1 MSVLFQEVSR
11 SFNLLKPKLSLAK
24 ANKKKIANLVDVSN
38 VNLTIKLG
46 EINELSFTVPL
57 KIEIDKQW
65 VKNPHLKRL
74 KLRRLVKLSAYN
86 FKDEWFIIKTKQKSG
101 AENESVT
108 FTCMSLAHQL
118 SYRKVRRYEVTS
130 YNMKQVTDDCFANTN
145 WKAGYINPLFNEK
158 FRSFDI
164 TSSTKLDFLM
174 KICETFEAVPVF
186 DTIEKKVHFYTE
198 DEASKY
204 KGMRIK
210 YGQYLDTIEDTEEL
224 EEVCTRLYVTGKDDL
239 SINAAN
245 PTGQAYIEDFTYY
258 LYPFERDK
266 DRNVISHSYEM
277 SDELCHA
284 ILDFNEFID
293 SQTETFSSL
302 LARQTEEEKK
312 LAKLKA
318 QKTQLDL
325 ELQVILD
332 KIVVATE
339 AKDPT
344 AELIKERNA
353 KEAEIAAKKNEIKN
367 RENLIADIQNKITL
381 LKGKLTLESHLSN
394 ELKEELA
401 EFINEQEWSNDNLY
415 DETDLYEAGLEEMKK
430 RNTPPVNI
438 TMSIVNFFGII
449 SEHQNWNRLSI
460 GDIIRVQ
467 HDRLGIDVKT
477 KVIEMSFD
485 FESNKINLTI
495 SNSKRV
501 ETVKEKMVKLVYT
514 INHID
519 NDYAVRKIDW
529 MKTAENFN
537 IRNDRIS
544 TPVAAPT
551 VKSDGTA
558 ISHEYNDNGSV
569 DIVLKW
575 EYPESDEDQY
585 NIDGFEVYLYSS
597 ESSDEY
603 IFGSKMSHE
612 EMVNVK
618 YDKRSY
624 KFTGLASNKYY
635 TLGVRAY
642 RRVDAD
648 IERAGIILSDIAQ
661 SKHASENPY
670 LPSAIAEVKG
680 RVNGLIQAVSEV
692 RPENPDVNTVWIN
705 PKTNKQ
711 ELYDGEKWIEQSV
724 TSAES
729 LNGYTAEVASTPN
742 TIAVRD
748 ETGTINASI
757 TGSATQL
764 GGYDS
769 SAYVLKS
776 DLPSSPQYA
785 TGEYIGDGKQ
795 SRSISL
801 NFIPTLVKIY
811 STSPTDSTLIIQNSL
826 GGYSIQNGEAGSYLK
841 GGDKTYGSMNLNY
854 FITGS
859 DINTRGNKLNVKYI
873 WEAFKQN

>member
-1 MSVLFQEVSR
+1 M
-11 SFNLLKPKLSLAK
+11 
-24 ANKKKIANLVDVSN
+24 
-38 VNLTIKLG
+38 
-46 EINELSFTVPL
+46 SFTVPL

-86 FKDEWFIIKTKQKSG
+86 FKDEWFIIKTKQKTG
-101 AENESVT
+101 ADNELLT
-108 FTCMSLAHQL
+108 FTCMSLGHQL

-130 YNMKQVTDDCFANTN
+130 YNMQQVTNDCFANTN

-164 TSSTKLDFLM
+164 TSSTKLDFLF
-174 KICETFEAVPVF
+174 KICETFEAIPVF
-186 DTIEKKVHFYTE
+186 DTIEKRVHFYTE
-198 DEASKY
+198 DEVSNY
-204 KGMRIK
+204 KGMRLK
-210 YGQYLDTIEDTEEL
+210 YGQYLDSIEDTEEL

-245 PTGQAYIEDFTYY
+245 PTGQAYIEDFTYF

-266 DRNVISHSYEM
+266 DRKVITHSYEM

-302 LARQTEEEKK
+302 LSRQTEEEKK
-312 LAKLKA
+312 LSTLNAEKAK
-318 QKTQLDL
+318 LDL
-325 ELQVILD
+325 EYKVILD
-332 KIVVATE
+332 KIAVATE

-344 AELIKERNA
+344 AELIKERKA
-353 KEAEIAAKKNEIKN
+353 KEAEIDSKKKEIEEK
-367 RENLIADIQNKITL
+367 EKLIKDIQDKISL
-381 LKGKLTLESHLSN
+381 LKGKLTLESHLN
-394 ELKEELA
+394 DELKEELA
-401 EFINEQEWSNDNLY
+401 EFINEQEWANDNLY

-430 RNTPPVNI
+430 RNTPPINI
-438 TMSIVNFFGII
+438 TMSIVNFFGIL
-449 SEHQNWNRLSI
+449 SEQQNWDRLSI
-460 GDIIRVQ
+460 GDIVRVQ

-477 KVIEMSFD
+477 KVIEMTFD
-485 FESNKINLTI
+485 FEANKINLTV

-514 INHID
+514 VSHIN
-519 NDYAVRKIDW
+519 NDYAIRKIDW
-529 MKTAENFN
+529 MNTAENFK

-544 TPVAAPT
+544 APVAAPT
-551 VKSDGTA
+551 VASDGTA
-558 ISHEYNDNGSV
+558 ITHELNDNGSV
-569 DIVLKW
+569 DVVLKW
-575 EYPESDEDQY
+575 EYPDSDEDRY

-603 IFGSKMSHE
+603 VFGSKMSHE

-618 YDKRSY
+618 YDKRSC

-648 IERAGIILSDIAQ
+648 IERTGIILSDIVQ
-661 SKHASENPY
+661 SKHITENPY
-670 LPSAIAEVKG
+670 LPSAITEVKG
-680 RVNGLIQAVSEV
+680 RVNGLIQAVSEE

-711 ELYDGEKWIEQSV
+711 ELYDGEKWIEQTVS
-724 TSAES
+724 SADS
-729 LNGYTAEVASTPN
+729 LNGYSAEIASSPN

-748 ETGTINASI
+748 ETGTIDASI

-764 GGYDS
+764 GGYNAS
-769 SAYVLKS
+769 EYVLKS
-776 DLPSSPQYA
+776 DLPSPPQYLS
-785 TGEYIGDGKQ
+785 GEYIGDGKP

-801 NFIPTLVKIY
+801 NFIPTMVKIY
-811 STSPTDSTLIIQNSL
+811 STSPTDSTLIIQSSL
-826 GGYSIQNGEAGSYLK
+826 GGYSIQNGESGTYLE
-841 GGDKTYGSMNLNY
+841 GGDKTYGSFDLNY

-859 DINTRGNKLNVKYI
+859 DSNTRGNKLNVTYI

>member
-1 MSVLFQEVSR
+1 MSLLFQQVTR
-11 SFNLLKPKLSLAK
+11 SFNLRKPKLSLAK
-24 ANKKKIANLVDVSN
+24 ANKKKIANLVDISN
-38 VNLTIKLG
+38 VNLTLRLG

-86 FKDEWFIIKTKQKSG
+86 FKDEWFIIKTKQKTG
-101 AENESVT
+101 ADNELLT
-108 FTCMSLAHQL
+108 FTCMSLGHQL

-130 YNMKQVTDDCFANTN
+130 YNMQQVTNDCFANTN

-164 TSSTKLDFLM
+164 TSSTKLDFLF
-174 KICETFEAVPVF
+174 KICETFEAIPVF
-186 DTIEKKVHFYTE
+186 DTIEKRVHFYTE
-198 DEASKY
+198 DEVSNY
-204 KGMRIK
+204 KGMRLK
-210 YGQYLDTIEDTEEL
+210 YGQYLDSIEDTEEL

-245 PTGQAYIEDFTYY
+245 PTGQAYIEDFTYF

-266 DRNVISHSYEM
+266 DRKVITHSYEM

-302 LARQTEEEKK
+302 LSRQTEEEKK
-312 LAKLKA
+312 LSTLNAEKAK
-318 QKTQLDL
+318 LDL
-325 ELQVILD
+325 EYKVILD
-332 KIVVATE
+332 KIAVATE

-344 AELIKERNA
+344 AELIKERKA
-353 KEAEIAAKKNEIKN
+353 KEAEIDSKKKEIEEK
-367 RENLIADIQNKITL
+367 EKLIKDIQDKISL
-381 LKGKLTLESHLSN
+381 LKGKLTLESHLN
-394 ELKEELA
+394 DELKEELA
-401 EFINEQEWSNDNLY
+401 EFINEQEWANDNLY

-430 RNTPPVNI
+430 RNTPPINI
-438 TMSIVNFFGII
+438 TMSIVNFFGIL
-449 SEHQNWNRLSI
+449 SEQQNWDRLSI
-460 GDIIRVQ
+460 GDIVRVQ

-477 KVIEMSFD
+477 KVIEMTFD
-485 FESNKINLTI
+485 FEANKINLTV

-514 INHID
+514 VSHIN
-519 NDYAVRKIDW
+519 NDYAIRKIDW
-529 MKTAENFN
+529 MNTAENFK

-544 TPVAAPT
+544 APVAAPT
-551 VKSDGTA
+551 VASDGTA
-558 ISHEYNDNGSV
+558 ITHELNDNGSV
-569 DIVLKW
+569 DVVLKW
-575 EYPESDEDQY
+575 EYPDSDEDRY

-603 IFGSKMSHE
+603 VFGSKMSHE

-618 YDKRSY
+618 YDKRSC

-648 IERAGIILSDIAQ
+648 IERTGIILSDIVQ
-661 SKHASENPY
+661 SKHITENPY
-670 LPSAIAEVKG
+670 LPSAITEVKG
-680 RVNGLIQAVSEV
+680 RVNGLIQAVSEE

-711 ELYDGEKWIEQSV
+711 ELYDGEKWIEQTVS
-724 TSAES
+724 SADS
-729 LNGYTAEVASTPN
+729 LNGYSAEIASSPN

-748 ETGTINASI
+748 ETGTIDASI

-764 GGYDS
+764 GGYNAS
-769 SAYVLKS
+769 EYVLKS
-776 DLPSSPQYA
+776 DLPSPPQYLS
-785 TGEYIGDGKQ
+785 GEYIGDGKP

-801 NFIPTLVKIY
+801 NFIPTMVKIY
-811 STSPTDSTLIIQNSL
+811 STSPTDSTLIIQSSL
-826 GGYSIQNGEAGSYLK
+826 GGYSIQNGESGTYLE
-841 GGDKTYGSMNLNY
+841 GGDKTYGSFDLNY

-859 DINTRGNKLNVKYI
+859 DSNTRGNKLNVTYI

>member
-1 MSVLFQEVSR
+1 MSLLFQQVTR
-11 SFNLLKPKLSLAK
+11 SFNLRKPKLSLAK
-24 ANKKKIANLVDVSN
+24 ANKKKIANLVDISN
-38 VNLTIKLG
+38 VNLTIRLG

-74 KLRRLVKLSAYN
+74 KLRRLVRLSAYN
-86 FKDEWFIIKTKQKSG
+86 FKDEWFIIKTKQKTG
-101 AENESVT
+101 ADNELLT
-108 FTCMSLAHQL
+108 FTCMSLGHQL

-130 YNMKQVTDDCFANTN
+130 YNMQQVTNDCFANTN

-164 TSSTKLDFLM
+164 TSSTKLDFLF

-198 DEASKY
+198 DEVSNY
-204 KGMRIK
+204 KGMRLK
-210 YGQYLDTIEDTEEL
+210 YGQYLDSIEDTEEL

-245 PTGQAYIEDFTYY
+245 PTGQAYIEDFTYF

-266 DRNVISHSYEM
+266 DRKVITHSYEM

-302 LARQTEEEKK
+302 LSRQTEEEKK
-312 LAKLKA
+312 LSTLNTEKA
-318 QKTQLDL
+318 MLDL
-325 ELQVILD
+325 EYKVILD
-332 KIVVATE
+332 KIAVATE

-344 AELIKERNA
+344 AELIKERKA
-353 KEAEIAAKKNEIKN
+353 KEVEIESKKKEIEEK
-367 RENLIADIQNKITL
+367 EKLIKDIQDKITL
-381 LKGKLTLESHLSN
+381 LKGKLTVESHLN
-394 ELKEELA
+394 DELKEELA
-401 EFINEQEWSNDNLY
+401 EFINEQEWTNDNLY

-430 RNTPPVNI
+430 RNTPPINI
-438 TMSIVNFFGII
+438 TMSIVNFFGIL
-449 SEHQNWNRLSI
+449 SEHQNWDRLSI
-460 GDIIRVQ
+460 GDIVRVQ

-477 KVIEMSFD
+477 KVIEMTFD
-485 FESNKINLTI
+485 FEANKINLTV

-514 INHID
+514 VSHIN
-519 NDYAVRKIDW
+519 NDYAIRKIDW
-529 MKTAENFN
+529 MNTAENFK

-544 TPVAAPT
+544 TPVTAPT
-551 VKSDGTA
+551 VASDGTA
-558 ISHEYNDNGSV
+558 ITHELNDNGSV

-575 EYPESDEDQY
+575 EYPDSDEDRY

-603 IFGSKMSHE
+603 VFGSKMSHE

-648 IERAGIILSDIAQ
+648 IERTGIILSDIVQ
-661 SKHASENPY
+661 SKHITENPY
-670 LPSAIAEVKG
+670 LPSAITEVKG
-680 RVNGLIQAVSEV
+680 RVNGLIQAVSEE
-692 RPENPDVNTVWIN
+692 RPENPDINTVWID

-711 ELYDGEKWIEQSV
+711 ELYDGEKWIEQTVS
-724 TSAES
+724 SADS
-729 LNGYTAEVASTPN
+729 LNGYSAEIASSPN

-748 ETGTINASI
+748 ETGTIDASI

-764 GGYDS
+764 GGYNAS
-769 SAYVLKS
+769 EYVLKS
-776 DLPSSPQYA
+776 DLPLPLNTYQ
-785 TGEYIGDGKQ
+785 ENILVMENQVDQ
-795 SRSISL
+795 SAL
-801 NFIPTLVKIY
+801 
-811 STSPTDSTLIIQNSL
+811 TSFLL
-826 GGYSIQNGEAGSYLK
+826 
-841 GGDKTYGSMNLNY
+841 
-854 FITGS
+854 
-859 DINTRGNKLNVKYI
+859 
-873 WEAFKQN
+873 W

>member
-1 MSVLFQEVSR
+1 MLLLLQQVTR
-11 SFNLLKPKLSLAK
+11 SFNLRKPKLSLAK
-24 ANKKKIANLVDVSN
+24 ANKKKIANLVDISN
-38 VNLTIKLG
+38 VNLTIRLG

-74 KLRRLVKLSAYN
+74 KLRRLVRLSAYN
-86 FKDEWFIIKTKQKSG
+86 FKDEWFIIKTKQKTG
-101 AENESVT
+101 ADNELLT
-108 FTCMSLAHQL
+108 FTCMSLGHQL

-130 YNMKQVTDDCFANTN
+130 YNMQQVTNDCFANTN

-164 TSSTKLDFLM
+164 TSSTKLDFLF

-198 DEASKY
+198 DEVSNY
-204 KGMRIK
+204 KGMRLK
-210 YGQYLDTIEDTEEL
+210 YGQYLDSIEDTEEL

-245 PTGQAYIEDFTYY
+245 PTGQAYIEDFTYF

-266 DRNVISHSYEM
+266 DRKVITHSYEM

-302 LARQTEEEKK
+302 LSRQTEEEKK
-312 LAKLKA
+312 LSTLNAEKAK
-318 QKTQLDL
+318 LDL
-325 ELQVILD
+325 EYKIILD
-332 KIVVATE
+332 KIAVATE

-344 AELIKERNA
+344 AELIKERKA
-353 KEAEIAAKKNEIKN
+353 KEIEIESKKKEIEEK
-367 RENLIADIQNKITL
+367 EKLIKDIQDKITL
-381 LKGKLTLESHLSN
+381 LKGKLTLESHLN
-394 ELKEELA
+394 DELKEELA
-401 EFINEQEWSNDNLY
+401 EFINEQEWANDNLY

-449 SEHQNWNRLSI
+449 SEHQNWDRLSI
-460 GDIIRVQ
+460 GDIVRVQ
-467 HDRLGIDVKT
+467 HDRLGIDFKT
-477 KVIEMSFD
+477 KVIEMTFD
-485 FESNKINLTI
+485 FEANKINLTV
-495 SNSKRV
+495 SNSQRV

-514 INHID
+514 VSHIN
-519 NDYAVRKIDW
+519 NDYAIRKIDW
-529 MKTAENFN
+529 MNTAENFK

-551 VKSDGTA
+551 VASDGTA
-558 ISHEYNDNGSV
+558 ITHELNDNGSV
-569 DIVLKW
+569 DIILKW
-575 EYPESDEDQY
+575 EYPDSDEDRY

-597 ESSDEY
+597 ESPDEY
-603 IFGSKMSHE
+603 VFGSKMSHE

-635 TLGVRAY
+635 TVGVRAY

-648 IERAGIILSDIAQ
+648 IERTGIILSDIVQ
-661 SKHASENPY
+661 SKHITENPY
-670 LPSAIAEVKG
+670 LPSAIAVVNG
-680 RVNGLIQAVSEV
+680 RVNGLIQAVSEE

-711 ELYDGEKWIEQSV
+711 ELYDGEKWIEQTVS
-724 TSAES
+724 SADS
-729 LNGYTAEVASTPN
+729 LNGYSAEIASSPN

-748 ETGTINASI
+748 ETGTIDASI

-764 GGYDS
+764 GGYNAS
-769 SAYVLKS
+769 EYVLKS
-776 DLPSSPQYA
+776 DLPSPPQYVS
-785 TGEYIGDGKQ
+785 GEYIGDGKP

-801 NFIPTLVKIY
+801 NFIPTMVKIY
-811 STSPTDSTLIIQNSL
+811 STSPTDSTLMIQSSL
-826 GGYSIQNGEAGSYLK
+826 GGYSIQNGEAGTYLE
-841 GGDKTYGSMNLNY
+841 GGDKTYGSLDLNY

-859 DINTRGNKLNVKYI
+859 DSKTRGNKLNVKYI

>member
-1 MSVLFQEVSR
+1 MSF
-11 SFNLLKPKLSLAK
+11 A
-24 ANKKKIANLVDVSN
+24 
-38 VNLTIKLG
+38 
-46 EINELSFTVPL
+46 VPL

-86 FKDEWFIIKTKQKSG
+86 FKDEWFIIKTKQKTG
-101 AENESVT
+101 ADNDLVT
-108 FTCMSLAHQL
+108 FTCMSLGHQL

-130 YNMKQVTDDCFANTN
+130 YNMQKVTNDCFANTN

-164 TSSTKLDFLM
+164 TSSTKLDFLF

-198 DEASKY
+198 DEVSNY
-204 KGMRIK
+204 KGMRLK
-210 YGQYLDTIEDTEEL
+210 YGQYLDSIEDTEEL

-245 PTGQAYIEDFTYY
+245 PTGQAYIEDFTYF

-266 DRNVISHSYEM
+266 DRKVITHSYEM

-302 LARQTEEEKK
+302 LSRQTEEEKK
-312 LAKLKA
+312 LSTLNAEKAK
-318 QKTQLDL
+318 LDL
-325 ELQVILD
+325 EYKIILD
-332 KIVVATE
+332 KIAVATE

-344 AELIKERNA
+344 AELIKERKA
-353 KEAEIAAKKNEIKN
+353 KEIEIESKKKEIEEK
-367 RENLIADIQNKITL
+367 EKLIKDIQDKITL
-381 LKGKLTLESHLSN
+381 LKGKLTLESHLN
-394 ELKEELA
+394 DELKEELA
-401 EFINEQEWSNDNLY
+401 EFINEQEWANDNLY

-430 RNTPPVNI
+430 RNTPPINI
-438 TMSIVNFFGII
+438 TMSIVNFFGIL
-449 SEHQNWNRLSI
+449 SEHQNWDRLSI
-460 GDIIRVQ
+460 GDIVRVQ

-477 KVIEMSFD
+477 KVIEMTFD
-485 FESNKINLTI
+485 FEANKINLTV

-514 INHID
+514 VSHIN
-519 NDYAVRKIDW
+519 NDYAIRKIDW
-529 MKTAENFN
+529 MNTAENFK

-544 TPVAAPT
+544 APVAAPT
-551 VKSDGTA
+551 VASDGTA
-558 ISHEYNDNGSV
+558 ITHELNDNGSV

-575 EYPESDEDQY
+575 EYPYSDEDKY

-603 IFGSKMSHE
+603 VFGSKMSHE

-635 TLGVRAY
+635 TVGVRAY

-648 IERAGIILSDIAQ
+648 IERTGIILSDIVQ
-661 SKHASENPY
+661 SKHITENPY

-680 RVNGLIQAVSEV
+680 RVNGLIQAVSEE

-711 ELYDGEKWIEQSV
+711 ELYDGEKWIEQTVS
-724 TSAES
+724 SADS
-729 LNGYTAEVASTPN
+729 LNGYSAEIASSPN

-748 ETGTINASI
+748 ETGTIDASI

-764 GGYDS
+764 GGYDA

-776 DLPSSPQYA
+776 ELPSSPQYA

-795 SRSISL
+795 SRSIGL
-801 NFIPTLVKIY
+801 NFIPNTVKIY

-826 GGYSIQNGEAGSYLK
+826 GGYSIENGEIGSYLK
-841 GGDKTYGSMNLNY
+841 GGDKTYGSLNLNY

-859 DINTRGNKLNVKYI
+859 DSNTRGNKLNVKYI

>member
-1 MSVLFQEVSR
+1 MPLLFQQVTR
-11 SFNLLKPKLSLAK
+11 SFNLRKPKLSLAK
-24 ANKKKIANLVDVSN
+24 ANKKKIANLVDISN
-38 VNLTIKLG
+38 VNLTLRLG
-46 EINELSFTVPL
+46 EINELSFAVPL

-86 FKDEWFIIKTKQKSG
+86 FKDEWFIIKTKQKTG
-101 AENESVT
+101 ADNDLVT
-108 FTCMSLAHQL
+108 FTCMSLGHQL

-130 YNMKQVTDDCFANTN
+130 YNMQKVTNDCFANTN

-164 TSSTKLDFLM
+164 TSSTKLDFLF

-198 DEASKY
+198 DEVSNY
-204 KGMRIK
+204 KGMRLK
-210 YGQYLDTIEDTEEL
+210 YGQYLDSIEDTEEL

-245 PTGQAYIEDFTYY
+245 PTGQAYIEDFTYF

-266 DRNVISHSYEM
+266 DRKVITHSYEM

-302 LARQTEEEKK
+302 LSRQTEEEKK
-312 LAKLKA
+312 LSTLNAEKAK
-318 QKTQLDL
+318 LDL
-325 ELQVILD
+325 EYKIILD
-332 KIVVATE
+332 KIAVATE

-344 AELIKERNA
+344 AELIKERKA
-353 KEAEIAAKKNEIKN
+353 KEIEIESKKKEIEEK
-367 RENLIADIQNKITL
+367 EKLIKDIQDKITL
-381 LKGKLTLESHLSN
+381 LKGKLTLESHLN
-394 ELKEELA
+394 DELKEELA
-401 EFINEQEWSNDNLY
+401 EFINEQEWANDNLY

-430 RNTPPVNI
+430 RNTPPINI
-438 TMSIVNFFGII
+438 TMSIVNFFGIL
-449 SEHQNWNRLSI
+449 SEHQNWDRLSI
-460 GDIIRVQ
+460 GDIVRVQ

-477 KVIEMSFD
+477 KVIEMTFD
-485 FESNKINLTI
+485 FEANKINLTV

-514 INHID
+514 VSHIN
-519 NDYAVRKIDW
+519 NDYAIRKIDW
-529 MKTAENFN
+529 MNTAENFK

-544 TPVAAPT
+544 APVAAPT
-551 VKSDGTA
+551 VASDGTA
-558 ISHEYNDNGSV
+558 ITHELNDNGSV

-575 EYPESDEDQY
+575 EYPYSDEDKY

-603 IFGSKMSHE
+603 VFGSKMSHE

-635 TLGVRAY
+635 TVGVRAY

-648 IERAGIILSDIAQ
+648 IERTGIILSDIVQ
-661 SKHASENPY
+661 SKHITENPY

-680 RVNGLIQAVSEV
+680 RVNGLIQAVSEE

-711 ELYDGEKWIEQSV
+711 ELYDGEKWIEQTVS
-724 TSAES
+724 SADS
-729 LNGYTAEVASTPN
+729 LNGYSAEIASSPN

-748 ETGTINASI
+748 ETGTIDASI

-764 GGYDS
+764 GGYDA

-776 DLPSSPQYA
+776 ELPSSPQYA

-795 SRSISL
+795 SRSIGL
-801 NFIPTLVKIY
+801 NFIPNTVKIY

-826 GGYSIQNGEAGSYLK
+826 GGYSIENGEIGSYLK
-841 GGDKTYGSMNLNY
+841 GGDKTYGSLNLNY

-859 DINTRGNKLNVKYI
+859 DSNTRGNKLNVKYI

>member
-1 MSVLFQEVSR
+1 MSLLFQQVTR
-11 SFNLLKPKLSLAK
+11 SFNLRKPKLSLAK
-24 ANKKKIANLVDVSN
+24 ANKKKIANLVDISN
-38 VNLTIKLG
+38 VNLTLRLG

-86 FKDEWFIIKTKQKSG
+86 FKDEWFIIKTKQKTG
-101 AENESVT
+101 ADNELLT
-108 FTCMSLAHQL
+108 FTCMSLGHQL

-130 YNMKQVTDDCFANTN
+130 YNMQQVTNDCFANTN

-164 TSSTKLDFLM
+164 TSSTKLDFLF
-174 KICETFEAVPVF
+174 KICETFEAIPVF
-186 DTIEKKVHFYTE
+186 DTIEKRVHFYTE
-198 DEASKY
+198 DEVSNY
-204 KGMRIK
+204 KGMRLK
-210 YGQYLDTIEDTEEL
+210 YGQYLDSIEDTEEL

-245 PTGQAYIEDFTYY
+245 PTGQAYIEDFTYF

-266 DRNVISHSYEM
+266 DRKVIAHSYEM

-302 LARQTEEEKK
+302 LSRQTEEEKK
-312 LAKLKA
+312 LSTLNAEKAK
-318 QKTQLDL
+318 LDL
-325 ELQVILD
+325 EYKVILD
-332 KIVVATE
+332 KIAVATE

-344 AELIKERNA
+344 AELIKERKA
-353 KEAEIAAKKNEIKN
+353 KEVEIESKKKEIEEK
-367 RENLIADIQNKITL
+367 EKLIKDIQDKITL
-381 LKGKLTLESHLSN
+381 LKGKLTLESHLN
-394 ELKEELA
+394 DELKEELA
-401 EFINEQEWSNDNLY
+401 EFINEQEWTNDNLY

-430 RNTPPVNI
+430 RNTPPINI
-438 TMSIVNFFGII
+438 TMSIVNFFGIL
-449 SEHQNWNRLSI
+449 SEHQNWDRLSI
-460 GDIIRVQ
+460 GDIVRVQ

-477 KVIEMSFD
+477 KVIEMTFD
-485 FESNKINLTI
+485 FEANKINLTV

-501 ETVKEKMVKLVYT
+501 ETVKEKLVKLVYT
-514 INHID
+514 VSHIN
-519 NDYAVRKIDW
+519 NDYAIRKIDW
-529 MKTAENFN
+529 MNTAENFK

-551 VKSDGTA
+551 VASDGTA
-558 ISHEYNDNGSV
+558 ITHELNDNGSV

-575 EYPESDEDQY
+575 EYPDSDEDRY

-603 IFGSKMSHE
+603 VFGSKMSHE

-648 IERAGIILSDIAQ
+648 IERTGIILSDIVQ
-661 SKHASENPY
+661 SKHITENPY
-670 LPSAIAEVKG
+670 LPSAITEVKG
-680 RVNGLIQAVSEV
+680 RVNGLIQSVSKE
-692 RPENPDVNTVWIN
+692 RPVNPEVNTIWIN
-705 PKTNKQ
+705 PDTNKQ
-711 ELYDGEKWIEQSV
+711 ELFNGEKWIEQSAG
-724 TSAES
+724 SADS
-729 LNGYTAEVASTPN
+729 LNGYTAEVAASPYS
-742 TIAVRD
+742 IPVRD

-764 GGYDS
+764 GGRNFSEY
-769 SAYVLKS
+769 ALKS
-776 DLPSSPQYA
+776 DVPSPPQYA
-785 TGEYIGDGKQ
+785 IGEYVGDGKQ

-801 NFIPTLVKIY
+801 NFIPNVVKIY
-811 STSPTDSTLIIQNSL
+811 PTSSDDTALIIQNNL
-826 GGYSIQNGEAGSYLK
+826 GGYSFQNGDAGTYLK
-841 GGDKTYGSMNLNY
+841 GGDKSYGSLNLNY
-854 FITGS
+854 FVTGS
-859 DINTRGNKLNVKYI
+859 DTNTRGNKLNVKYI
-873 WEAFKQN
+873 WEAYKQN

>member
-1 MSVLFQEVSR
+1 VPLLFQQVTR
-11 SFNLLKPKLSLAK
+11 SFNLRKPKLSLAK
-24 ANKKKIANLVDVSN
+24 ANKKKIANLVDISN
-38 VNLTIKLG
+38 VNLTLRLG
-46 EINELSFTVPL
+46 EINELSFAVPL

-86 FKDEWFIIKTKQKSG
+86 FKDEWFIIKTKQKTG
-101 AENESVT
+101 ADNDLVT
-108 FTCMSLAHQL
+108 FTCMSLGHQL

-130 YNMKQVTDDCFANTN
+130 YNMQKVTNDCFANTN

-164 TSSTKLDFLM
+164 TSSTKLDFLF

-198 DEASKY
+198 DEVSNY
-204 KGMRIK
+204 KGMRLK
-210 YGQYLDTIEDTEEL
+210 YGQYLDSIEDTEEL

-245 PTGQAYIEDFTYY
+245 PTGQAYIEDFTYF

-266 DRNVISHSYEM
+266 DRKVITHSYEM

-302 LARQTEEEKK
+302 LSRQTEEEKK
-312 LAKLKA
+312 LSTLNAEKAK
-318 QKTQLDL
+318 LDL
-325 ELQVILD
+325 EYKIILD
-332 KIVVATE
+332 KIAVATE

-344 AELIKERNA
+344 AELIKERKA
-353 KEAEIAAKKNEIKN
+353 KEIEIESKKKEIEEK
-367 RENLIADIQNKITL
+367 EKLIKDIQDKITL
-381 LKGKLTLESHLSN
+381 LKGKLTLESHLN
-394 ELKEELA
+394 DELKEELA
-401 EFINEQEWSNDNLY
+401 EFINEQEWANDNLY

-430 RNTPPVNI
+430 RNTPPINI
-438 TMSIVNFFGII
+438 TMSIVNFFGIL
-449 SEHQNWNRLSI
+449 SEHQNWDRLSI
-460 GDIIRVQ
+460 GDIVRVQ

-477 KVIEMSFD
+477 KVIEMTFD
-485 FESNKINLTI
+485 FEANKINLTV

-514 INHID
+514 VSHIN
-519 NDYAVRKIDW
+519 NDYAIRKIDW
-529 MKTAENFN
+529 MNTAENFK

-544 TPVAAPT
+544 APVAAPT
-551 VKSDGTA
+551 VASDGTA
-558 ISHEYNDNGSV
+558 ITHELNDNGSV

-575 EYPESDEDQY
+575 EYPYSDEDKY

-603 IFGSKMSHE
+603 VFGSKMSHE

-635 TLGVRAY
+635 TVGVRAY

-648 IERAGIILSDIAQ
+648 IERTGIILSDIVQ
-661 SKHASENPY
+661 SKHITENPY

-680 RVNGLIQAVSEV
+680 RVNGLIQAVSEE

-711 ELYDGEKWIEQSV
+711 ELYDGEKWIEQTVS
-724 TSAES
+724 SADS
-729 LNGYTAEVASTPN
+729 LNGYSAEIASSPN

-748 ETGTINASI
+748 ETGTIDASI

-764 GGYDS
+764 GGYDA

-776 DLPSSPQYA
+776 ELPSSPQYA

-795 SRSISL
+795 SRSIGL
-801 NFIPTLVKIY
+801 NFIPNTVKIY

-826 GGYSIQNGEAGSYLK
+826 GGYSIENGEIGSYLK
-841 GGDKTYGSMNLNY
+841 GGDKTYGSLNLNY

-859 DINTRGNKLNVKYI
+859 DSNTRGNKLNVKYI